1 MTDGHLFN
9 NISLGGRGGTNP
21 GQLKI
26 YSGGISWKKQG
37 GGKVVEVDKADIV
50 GATWMKVPRTNQ
62 LGVRIKDGLYY
73 KFIGFRD
80 QDVTSLTNYFQNT
93 CGLTPEEKQLSVS
106 GRNWGEVD
114 LSGNMLTFLVDTKQ
128 AFEVSLADV
137 SQTQLQGKNDVILE
151 FHVDDTTGAN
161 EKDSLMEISFHIP
174 NSNTQFVGDENR
186 PPAQVFRDKIMS
198 MADVGAGGE
207 DAVVTFESIAI
218 LTPRGRYSVELHLS
232 FLRLQG
238 QANDFKIQYSSVV
251 RLFLLPK
258 SNQPHTFV
266 VVTLDPP
273 IRKGQTLYPHIVL
286 QFETDYVV
294 QSELSMSEELM
305 NTKYKDK
312 LELSYKGLIHE
323 VFTTILRGLSGAK
336 VTKPGKFR
344 SCQDG
349 YAVKSSLKAE
359 DGVLYPLEKS
369 FFFLPK
375 PPTLILHDQI
385 DYVEF
390 ERHGAGGSNMHYFDL
405 LIRLKSE
412 QEHLFR
418 NIQRNEYHNLFDFIS
433 SKGLKIMNL
442 GESQTAD
449 GVAPL
454 LEEADDDAVDP
465 HLVRVKN
472 EAGGDE
478 SDEEDE
484 DFVIDKDDGGSPT
497 DDSGEDDS
505 DASESGAEK
514 EKPAKKEPRKEPS
527 TSKVSSSK
535 KQKSKDG
542 GEDGAKKKKQKK
554 KKDPNAPKRAMSGF
568 MFFSQMERE
577 NVKKSNP
584 GIAFT
589 DVGRVL
595 GDKWKKMSAEEKEPY
610 EAKARQDKLR
620 YKDEI
625 SGYKNPQPMNIDSGN
640 ESDSG

>member
-37 GGKVVEVDKADIV
+37 GGKAVEVDKGDIHKV
-50 GATWMKVPRTNQ
+50 TWMKVPRTNQ
-62 LGVRIKDGLYY
+62 LGVRTKDGLYY
-73 KFIGFRD
+73 KFTGFRD
-80 QDVTSLTNYFQNT
+80 QDVANLSNFFQNT
-93 CGLTPEEKQLSVS
+93 CGITPEEKQLSVS

-114 LSGNMLTFLVDTKQ
+114 LNGNMLTFLVGSKQ

-137 SQTQLQGKNDVILE
+137 SQTQLQGKNDVMLE

-161 EKDSLMEISFHIP
+161 EKDSLMEIAFHVP

-186 PPAQVFRDKIMS
+186 PAAQVFRDKIMS
-198 MADVGAGGE
+198 MADVGAGYE
-207 DAVVTFESIAI
+207 EAVVTFEGIAI

-266 VVTLDPP
+266 VITLDPP
-273 IRKGQTLYPHIVL
+273 IRKGQTLYPHIVM

-294 QSELSMSEELM
+294 QSTLSMNEELF

-312 LELSYKGLIHE
+312 LEASYKGLIHE
-323 VFTTILRGLSGAK
+323 VFTTVLRGLSGAK

-375 PPTLILHDQI
+375 PPTLILHEEI

-390 ERHGAGGSNMHYFDL
+390 ERHAAGGSNMHYFDL
-405 LIRLKSE
+405 LVRLKSE

-418 NIQRNEYHNLFDFIS
+418 NIQRNEYHNLFDFMS
-433 SKGLKIMNL
+433 GKGLKIMNL
-442 GESQTAD
+442 GEFKTTD
-449 GVAPL
+449 GVARVL
-454 LEEADDDAVDP
+454 QSEDDDAVDP
-465 HLVRVKN
+465 HLERIKN

-484 DFVIDKDDGGSPT
+484 DFVVDKDDGGSPT
-497 DDSGEDDS
+497 DDSGEEGS
-505 DASESGAEK
+505 DASQSGDEM
-514 EKPAKKEPRKEPS
+514 EKPVRKEARKES
-527 TSKVSSSK
+527 SSMKATTSKK
-535 KQKSKDG
+535 KTKVVDEEG
-542 GEDGAKKKKQKK
+542 GKKRKQKK
-554 KKDPNAPKRAMSGF
+554 KKDPNAPKKAMSGY
-568 MFFSQMERE
+568 MFFLQNERE
-577 NVKKSNP
+577 KMKKSNP
-584 GIAFT
+584 GVSFADASREIA
-589 DVGRVL
+589 
-595 GDKWKKMSAEEKEPY
+595 DKWRGMSAEEKEPY
-610 EAKARQDKLR
+610 EAKARADKKR
-620 YKDEI
+620 YRDEL
-625 SGYKNPQPMNIDSGN
+625 SDYKNTQPMQVDSGN
-640 ESDSG
+640 GYHST